1 MFSLCIQC
9 CLCLFFSMAEPRN
22 AKKKYKNR
30 RTELKWLPDSYF
42 LLSRS
47 LLFCCSV
54 LRPSLSTEF
63 TYVIFE
69 KKRMSCFLLF
79 FFSRQQKLQQKP
91 HRQPVSNA
99 TIQKVMKSIT
109 IQKISF
115 VLSSL
120 LVVVVFDCVSY
131 VDAFLQTNCGSMITN
146 IKPSTVNILQ
156 PIDDS
161 PLTIVNS
168 IDSLTSTSMNISLNL
183 GGIDITWRDV
193 GLWITLLYIAVSVA
207 AGLKY
212 IIKDGWRPKL

>member
-1 MFSLCIQC
+1 
-9 CLCLFFSMAEPRN
+9 
-22 AKKKYKNR
+22 
-30 RTELKWLPDSYF
+30 
-42 LLSRS
+42 
-47 LLFCCSV
+47 
-54 LRPSLSTEF
+54 
-63 TYVIFE
+63 
-69 KKRMSCFLLF
+69 
-79 FFSRQQKLQQKP
+79 
-91 HRQPVSNA
+91 
-99 TIQKVMKSIT
+99 MKSIT

-115 VLSSL
+115 ILSSL
-120 LVVVVFDCVSY
+120 LVVVFDCVSD

-168 IDSLTSTSMNISLNL
+168 IDSLTSTSMNISLTL